1 MARQS
6 NVALP
11 AVVEPEP
18 VTSTNHPNALVL
30 NFRNSSLE
38 TVLKYFSDAAGFIV
52 VIETHA
58 DSAMTLIS
66 AQPVNQEEA
75 VNLLNAALKRINCY
89 AIREGR
95 TLTIVDKNEA
105 TSNIPVKTGN
115 DPASISQTDEIV
127 TWIIPVRFV
136 EAGSLLKD
144 LSSFVSSQAT
154 VVANEAGN
162 AIVVTDTQSNIRHL
176 AKIIQAVDN
185 SAETETEIRVFHLKF
200 ANP

>member
-1 MARQS
+1 
-6 NVALP
+6 
-11 AVVEPEP
+11 
-18 VTSTNHPNALVL
+18 
-30 NFRNSSLE
+30 
-38 TVLKYFSDAAGFIV
+38 

-89 AIREGR
+89 AIRAGR

-105 TSNIPVKTGN
+105 KTSNIPVNTGN
-115 DPASISQTDEIV
+115 DPASISKTDEIV
-127 TWIIPVRFV
+127 TWIIHVGFV

-200 ANP
+200 ANPQGETEATNRSILELCAAAPTIPKGFHRKQDYWPGR